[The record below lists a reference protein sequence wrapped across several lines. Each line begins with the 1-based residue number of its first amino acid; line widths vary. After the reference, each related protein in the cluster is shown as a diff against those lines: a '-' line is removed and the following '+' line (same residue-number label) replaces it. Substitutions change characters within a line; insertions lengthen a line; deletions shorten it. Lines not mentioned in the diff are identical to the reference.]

1 MVEENHPHIG
11 DQTDASHISESRK
24 KDSTLRV
31 LFKFY
36 KLLFTKWRNKK
47 KNDESKTEHQRE
59 TNFEAGDGEPHPHN
73 KVHIFVQ
80 VCICFYV
87 LIDLVFLL
95 RS

>member
-1 MVEENHPHIG
+1 MVEENHHIG
-11 DQTDASHISESRK
+11 DQTDASHISESKK

-47 KNDESKTEHQRE
+47 KNDESKSEHKRE
-59 TNFEAGDGEPHPHN
+59 TNLEAGDGDLHPHE
-73 KVHIFVQ
+73 KVGTY
-80 VCICFYV
+80 VCACMYLLLCSYRFG
-87 LIDLVFLL
+87 FLL